1 MSWSNVDESWWEL
14 RSESLHE
21 SFLNYHILVKRGWE
35 LTNESLHESFLN
47 YHILVK
53 RGWELMRVEKRDFVG
68 EFFQLSCPGQTW
80 MRVDESWEARACM
93 RVFLIIMSWSN
104 EDESWQ
110 TRVCMRVFSTIMS
123 WSNEDES
130 WWELRSESLHESFL
144 NNHVLV
150 KRGWELMRVE
160 KWEFVWEFSQLSC
173 PGQTRMRVDESWET
187 RVCMRVFSTVMSW
200 SNEDESWWE
209 LRSESLYESFLNYHV
224 LVKRG
229 LELMKWRSESLH
241 ESFLNYHVLVK
252 RGWELMRVEKREF
265 VWEFSQLS
273 CPGQTRIR
281 INEVEKREFAR
292 EFSQLSCPGQ
302 TRMRVDESWEAR
314 VCMRVFSTVMSWSNE
329 DESWWELRSE
339 SLYES
344 FLNYHVLVKRG
355 LELMKWRSEGLQE
368 CFLN

>member
-53 RGWELMRVEKRDFVG
+53 RGWELMRVEKRDFVW

-93 RVFLIIMSWSN
+93 RVFL
-104 EDESWQ
+104 
-110 TRVCMRVFSTIMS
+110 TIMS
-123 WSNEDES
+123 WSN
-130 WWELRSESLHESFL
+130 
-144 NNHVLV
+144 V
-150 KRGWELMRVE
+150 
-160 KWEFVWEFSQLSC
+160 
-173 PGQTRMRVDESWET
+173 
-187 RVCMRVFSTVMSW
+187 
-200 SNEDESWWE
+200 DESWWE
-209 LRSESLYESFLNYHV
+209 LRSESLYESFLNC
-224 LVKRG
+224 
-229 LELMKWRSESLH
+229 
-241 ESFLNYHVLVK
+241 HVLVK

-281 INEVEKREFAR
+281 INEVEKREFVW

-314 VCMRVFSTVMSWSNE
+314 VCMRVFSTIMSWSNE

-355 LELMKWRSEGLQE
+355 WELMRVEKREFVWEFSQLSCPGQTRMRVDESWEARVCMRVFSTIMSWSNE
-368 CFLN
+368 D